1 MLDVSDDCIPY
12 SLGYS
17 LGLYLVVSS
26 SLDFDIGEI
35 CPLTLPSHQRILE
48 SSTDHSDFD
57 NNDSEM
63 LIQSGWRQASFWQLH
78 REIARVSKPW
88 F

>member
-1 MLDVSDDCIPY
+1 MLDVSDGCILY